1 MPAKRKAKID
11 TAKLRDYLTAH
22 GIEPTEISYKIGASK
37 WYLNINKILSG
48 SNTEVSQMAY
58 VAICNA
64 LQVPETTFLVQENPA
79 PTISEE
85 RAEQLDRIEKQ
96 FDRIETQF
104 DRIEKQLGWIEK
116 KLNEI

>member
-37 WYLNINKILSG
+37 WYLNKILRG

-58 VAICNA
+58 TAICNA
-64 LQVPETTFLVQENPA
+64 LQVPETTFLGQENPA
-79 PTISEE
+79 PEILTDY
-85 RAEQLDRIEKQ
+85 AEQLDRIEKQ

>member
-37 WYLNINKILSG
+37 WYLNKILSG

-58 VAICNA
+58 TAICNA
-64 LQVPETTFLVQENPA
+64 LQVPETTFLVQENHAQEIPA
-79 PTISEE
+79 D
-85 RAEQLDRIEKQ
+85 RAEQLDRIE
-96 FDRIETQF
+96 R
-104 DRIEKQLGWIEK
+104 
-116 KLNEI
+116 KLDQVLTALSAKG

>member
-37 WYLNINKILSG
+37 WYLNKILSG

-58 VAICNA
+58 TAICNA
-64 LQVPETTFLVQENPA
+64 LQVPETTFLVQETPA
-79 PTISEE
+79 PTIPADH
-85 RAEQLDRIEKQ
+85 AEQLDRIEQ
-96 FDRIETQF
+96 
-104 DRIEKQLGWIEK
+104 
-116 KLNEI
+116 KLDQILTALSAKG

>member
-11 TAKLRDYLTAH
+11 TAKLRDYLIAH

-37 WYLNINKILSG
+37 WYLNKILSG

-64 LQVPETTFLVQENPA
+64 LQVPEATFIVQETPA
-79 PTISEE
+79 PEIPADRT
-85 RAEQLDRIEKQ
+85 EQLDRIE
-96 FDRIETQF
+96 R
-104 DRIEKQLGWIEK
+104 
-116 KLNEI
+116 KLDQILTALSAEW